1 MTEKNED
8 QKQNPSKS
16 KYWIGAGVIVLLA
29 ICSVLVAKD
38 SKKTTDMDTKS
49 TIRVEENVTNEIKKE
64 NIAVENENMAR
75 IDISTPLAED
85 GKSQFEIYVDGSEE
99 PLKRAFWMYK
109 KRFHGFTIQKSE
121 TKFDIVIK
129 TVKDADITLF
139 LRSIQKRENK
149 INIPVWVTYTS
160 LTINDKEILNEAKS
174 VWFNEPFEYH
184 INAKAGEEYKIHTEW
199 QKPDNIPEK

>member
-1 MTEKNED
+1 
-8 QKQNPSKS
+8 
-16 KYWIGAGVIVLLA
+16 
-29 ICSVLVAKD
+29 
-38 SKKTTDMDTKS
+38 
-49 TIRVEENVTNEIKKE
+49 
-64 NIAVENENMAR
+64 
-75 IDISTPLAED
+75 
-85 GKSQFEIYVDGSEE
+85 
-99 PLKRAFWMYK
+99 MYK